1 MPNLLADTF
10 GTPVHAMK
18 ELGAFPADA
27 IYWKGGVDEG
37 F

>member
-1 MPNLLADTF
+1 VVIPNLLADTS

-27 IYWKGGVDEG
+27 VY
-37 F
+37 